1 MKRYAEKGYQ
11 GWKNYET
18 WNAALWMGNDSGSYD
33 YWNETAEEIRED
45 IAEYGP
51 ESEYWSDEEALRYQ
65 LADRM
70 KDHFEEGN
78 PLSGSADV
86 YSDLM
91 SAALSEV
98 DWNEIAANWLSD

>member
-18 WNAALWMGNDSGSYD
+18 WAVALWMGNDSGSYD

-65 LADRM
+65 LADCM
-70 KDHFEEGN
+70 KVISKKGIHCLVL
-78 PLSGSADV
+78 PTSTV
-86 YSDLM
+86 T
-91 SAALSEV
+91 
-98 DWNEIAANWLSD
+98 